1 MTKATIL
8 RWGLGGAIL
17 IVLAAVFALLWE
29 DGTVSDSQQIR
40 VAIVPPGFGSPF
52 HVAIKD
58 GAVREAGLLGWAVDA
73 VAAEKEDDFSGQV
86 AVVEQELQKGIS
98 AIAINPIDVKAI
110 VTAVKSANKHNIPVF
125 MQNTITPLD
134 EGRVVEYIGYDQWA
148 GAVQL
153 ARYTCELF
161 AQNRISNGK
170 VYILMGIPG
179 FHANR
184 RTQGYEWGLS
194 EYCPE
199 VEVIGKQ
206 TAEWDRTKAVE
217 VATAALQ
224 QHPEIHLFY
233 GNSDE
238 MGIGACIAAKKLGR
252 TVNTDVWCISIDGNP
267 VTLDLIDGGSTTA
280 TLGVYPTLIGAT
292 VIRQMKKV
300 LIDEL
305 DVPYILVTP
314 SIVVDK
320 NNVDAYKSG
329 STWTDPVE
337 GEPEFDNGKPTGE
350 M

>member
-1 MTKATIL
+1 MIKATII
-8 RWGLGGAIL
+8 RWGLGAAIL
-17 IVLAAVFALLWE
+17 IIVLSLFALLWKNGSPP
-29 DGTVSDSQQIR
+29 DHPQIR

-58 GAVREAGLLGWAVDA
+58 GAVREAEKLGWVVDA
-73 VAAEKEDDFSGQV
+73 VAAEQEDDFSGQV

-110 VTAVKSANKHNIPVF
+110 VTAVKSANKRNIPVF
-125 MQNTITPLD
+125 LHNTITPLD
-134 EGRVVEYIGYDQWA
+134 EGMVKEYIGYDQWA

-153 ARYTCELF
+153 ARYTCDVF
-161 AQNRISNGK
+161 TRNHISDGK
-170 VYILMGIPG
+170 VYILKGIPG

-194 EYCPE
+194 KYCPQ

-224 QHPEIHLFY
+224 QHPEINLFY

-252 TVNTDVWCISIDGNP
+252 KINTNIWCISIDGNP
-267 VTLDLIDGGSTTA
+267 VTLELIDSGETTA
-280 TLGVYPTLIGAT
+280 TLGVYPMLIGAT

-300 LIDEL
+300 LVDGVG
-305 DVPYILVTP
+305 VPIILVTP

-320 NNVDAYKSG
+320 TNVDAYQSG
-329 STWTDPVE
+329 STWTNPVE
-337 GEPEFDNGKPTGE
+337 GQPEFDNGKPTGE